1 MEISPFT
8 LKQCCFE
15 KRIMELTVV
24 VFTYICLKELP
35 MSAGLISPDNKQF
48 SLTGASNLNKL
59 PVDFYDSDLRSIDTK
74 AAGVNEVGPQSNNI
88 HYPSDS
94 KFEPQEEVPKVD
106 VVGNGRFERPFPEM
120 VLPRRHGQKL
130 VSLLTPPKP
139 LEPHHVLLKEI
150 YKLARN
156 IHKNVTR
163 DKTAAAHSA
172 DPILLESGNN
182 FTQENLVGI
191 KTGSKA
197 AESEVSRGIAMF
209 ATIFCQHCKDQ
220 DDTECMK
227 RHCSA
232 E

>member
-1 MEISPFT
+1 MVNI
-8 LKQCCFE
+8 LLFE
-15 KRIMELTVV
+15 KCIMEWTVIVLT
-24 VFTYICLKELP
+24 YLCMKELP
-35 MSAGLISPDNKQF
+35 MTTGLILSDDKQF
-48 SLTGASNLNKL
+48 SLTGSLNLNKL
-59 PVDFYDSDLRSIDTK
+59 PADYHDTDLRSTDTK
-74 AAGVNEVGPQSNNI
+74 VAKVNEVGPHSNNI
-88 HYPSDS
+88 QYPSGG
-94 KFEPQEEVPKVD
+94 KFEPQENVPNAEVI
-106 VVGNGRFERPFPEM
+106 GNGGFERPYPELF
-120 VLPRRHGQKL
+120 LPRRHGQKL

-139 LEPHHVLLKEI
+139 LEPHHVLLKEV

-182 FTQENLVGI
+182 FTQEKLVGI